1 MIRTFQNYLAV
12 CSIFFI
18 SLILGNCQQKE
29 SSTEDRLYTEVMA
42 SHDTIM
48 DEMQTIVNLKSE
60 LEDRLDSLE
69 VEDEEELAA
78 LKNEIELA
86 ISELNLANE
95 SMMNWMRNFNRDFK
109 GTEELTRE
117 QYLESENEKI
127 KSVGDQFNEAI
138 RRAEDLLERL

>member
-12 CSIFFI
+12 CTFFFI

-29 SSTEDRLYTEVMA
+29 SSTEDRLHTEVMA
-42 SHDTIM
+42 RHDTIM

-69 VEDEEELAA
+69 VEDEEEHAA

-86 ISELNLANE
+86 ILELNLANE
-95 SMMNWMRNFNRDFK
+95 SMMNWMRNYNRDFK

-117 QYLESENEKI
+117 QYLKSENEKI
-127 KSVGDQFNEAI
+127 KSVGEQFNEAI